1 VLTYGEHGSMVLYN
15 TGLISQY
22 FVNVLIIQL

>member
-15 TGLISQY
+15 TGLIIQY
-22 FVNVLIIQL
+22 IVNVLISQL